1 MKIWIAIPTIAALLL
16 AGSVHAAT
24 DDGDDSDL
32 MNEAFMEQMESM
44 HEQMEQLRATD
55 DPDTRRELMQAHME
69 SMHQA
74 MTGMRGMMMGGAMH
88 GGSEMGRNRWE
99 RTDDGDCYRK
109 ADSAVHQMRQRQRH
123 MAERME
129 RMEGRMEGGTAMMDG
144 MQERMGMMQQMMEQM
159 LGQQEQ
165 MMRGSMMGEG
175 N

>member
-1 MKIWIAIPTIAALLL
+1 MKTWIAIPTIGALLL
-16 AGSVHAAT
+16 SGGGYAVA
-24 DDGDDSDL
+24 DDLDQPNL
-32 MNEAFMEQMESM
+32 MNEDFMEQMESM

-74 MTGMRGMMMGGAMH
+74 MTEMRGMMLDGGMP
-88 GGSEMGRNRWE
+88 GGSEMGRHRRE
-99 RTDDGDCYRK
+99 RMGDGDCYRK
-109 ADSAVHQMRQRQRH
+109 PEDEVHQMRQRQRH

-129 RMEGRMEGGTAMMDG
+129 RMEDRMEGGTAMMDG
-144 MQERMGMMQQMMEQM
+144 MQERMDMMQQMMEQM